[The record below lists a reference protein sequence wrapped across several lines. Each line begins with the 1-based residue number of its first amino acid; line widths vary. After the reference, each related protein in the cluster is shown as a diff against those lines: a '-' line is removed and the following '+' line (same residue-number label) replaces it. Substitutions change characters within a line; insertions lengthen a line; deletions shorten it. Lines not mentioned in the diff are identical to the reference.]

1 VKVAVVGAGAI
12 GAYVGAA
19 LHRGGA
25 EVHLIARG
33 KHLEALRQRGVTVLS
48 PRGDF
53 HAHPRATADPEQI
66 GPVDIVFLG
75 LKAYS
80 YAGAGGLIRPL
91 LRPGTGVVAAQNGIP
106 WWYFHG
112 LPGPY
117 EGRRVEAVDPGGAVS
132 AVIPPEHA
140 IGCVVYSSTEIESP
154 GVIRHVEGTRYSIG
168 EPDGTISDRCTA
180 FSQAMSAGGLKC
192 PVEKDLRADIWLKLL
207 GNVAFNPISV
217 LTRATMGEIAAH
229 PGTRELVLAMM
240 RETAE
245 IAAALGNPPKISI
258 ERRFE
263 GAAKVGDHKTSML
276 MDFEAG
282 KPLESDALLKAP
294 VELARLAGVPAPTLE
309 MVTALI
315 DLLTRLSSERTRG
328 DSRPPSGCPRGW
340 AGRRC
345 LPPTAARRR
354 ASGSAVRRHLRGTPV
369 NRRSGPAGEV
379 VGASGFDSRPL
390 GDGASAR
397 PF

>member
-1 VKVAVVGAGAI
+1 VKIAVVGAGAI

-19 LHRGGA
+19 LARGGA
-25 EVHLIARG
+25 DVHLIARG
-33 KHLEALRQRGVTVLS
+33 EHLAAMRRDGVTVRS

-53 HAHPRATADPEQI
+53 RAHPHATDDPAEV
-66 GPVDIVFLG
+66 GPADIVFLG

-80 YAGAGGLIRPL
+80 YAGAGDLLRPL

-132 AVIPPEHA
+132 AVIPPAQA

-168 EPDGTISDRCTA
+168 EPDGSISDRCIA
-180 FSQAMSAGGLKC
+180 FSQAMVAGGLKC
-192 PVEKDLRADIWLKLL
+192 PIEKDLRSDIWLKLM

-217 LTRATMGEIAAH
+217 LTGATMGEIAAH
-229 PGTRELVLAMM
+229 PGTRELVLGMM
-240 RETAE
+240 RETAA
-245 IAAALGNPPKISI
+245 IAASLGNPPRISV

-263 GAAKVGDHKTSML
+263 GAARVGDHKTSML

-294 VELARLAGVPAPTLE
+294 VELARLAGVPAPNLE
-309 MVTALI
+309 TVNALI
-315 DLLTRLSSERTRG
+315 DLLTQNSTY
-328 DSRPPSGCPRGW
+328 
-340 AGRRC
+340 
-345 LPPTAARRR
+345 
-354 ASGSAVRRHLRGTPV
+354 RHAQKPH
-369 NRRSGPAGEV
+369 N
-379 VGASGFDSRPL
+379 
-390 GDGASAR
+390 
-397 PF
+397 

>member
-1 VKVAVVGAGAI
+1 MKIAVVGAGAI

-19 LHRGGA
+19 LARGGA
-25 EVHLIARG
+25 DVHLIARG
-33 KHLEALRQRGVTVLS
+33 EHLAAMRRDGVTVRS

-53 HAHPRATADPEQI
+53 RAHPHATDDPAEV
-66 GPVDIVFLG
+66 GPADIVFLG

-80 YAGAGGLIRPL
+80 YAGAGPLLRPL

-132 AVIPPEHA
+132 AVIPPAQA

-168 EPDGTISDRCTA
+168 EPDGSISDRCTA
-180 FSQAMSAGGLKC
+180 FSQAMVAGGLKC
-192 PVEKDLRADIWLKLL
+192 PIEKDLRSDIWLKLM

-217 LTRATMGEIAAH
+217 LTGASMGEIAAH
-229 PGTRELVLAMM
+229 PGTRELVLGMM
-240 RETAE
+240 RETAA
-245 IAAALGNPPKISI
+245 IAASLGNPPRISV

-263 GAAKVGDHKTSML
+263 GAARVGDHKTSML

-294 VELARLAGVPAPTLE
+294 VELARLAGVPAPNLE
-309 MVTALI
+309 TVNALI
-315 DLLTRLSSERTRG
+315 DLLTQNSTY
-328 DSRPPSGCPRGW
+328 
-340 AGRRC
+340 
-345 LPPTAARRR
+345 
-354 ASGSAVRRHLRGTPV
+354 RHAQKPH
-369 NRRSGPAGEV
+369 N
-379 VGASGFDSRPL
+379 
-390 GDGASAR
+390 
-397 PF
+397 